1 MLIQFC
7 FNISKPNRVFLSI
20 SGGSDAGGQKV
31 AESYF
36 LADNSKNDKD
46 NDNDKKNNNDEKN
59 AYRNEMI
66 PDKDK

>member
-1 MLIQFC
+1 
-7 FNISKPNRVFLSI
+7 
-20 SGGSDAGGQKV
+20 V

-46 NDNDKKNNNDEKN
+46 SDNDKKNNNDEKN